1 MRRKSP
7 SKTPNLKPT
16 AHIGKKGVTEAQVKE
31 IAKQLEARVLSYVV
45 LDRLAWLLGF
55 TSLGLLAGS

>member
-45 LDRLAWLLGF
+45 LDRLA
-55 TSLGLLAGS
+55 